1 MVFFFFFNYDFPQ
14 RIFAETLVENKD
26 DFLQT
31 FSTEK
36 DFTRYCIFE
45 IFACLGPELS
55 IRQFGVLV
63 FLISK
68 VEFFFSLLLPD
79 LLYQVGR
86 YCNTRF
92 PMDTLLIVIII

>member
-1 MVFFFFFNYDFPQ
+1 MVFFFFNYDFPQ

-55 IRQFGVLV
+55 IRQFDVLI
-63 FLISK
+63 FLLVKLS
-68 VEFFFSLLLPD
+68 FSFHCHCQICCIKRGD
-79 LLYQVGR
+79 IATQGFQWTR
-86 YCNTRF
+86 YSF
-92 PMDTLLIVIII
+92 